1 MKLGI
6 YGGAFNP
13 PHVGHI
19 RAAAYGAEALG
30 LSKVLLIPT
39 NISPHKASPRN
50 TATPAQR
57 LKMLEIAA
65 EGNKALQVSDI
76 EVTRGGQSYTF
87 ETVLQLQ
94 KENPDTRLVLF
105 MGTDMFLSFLNWK
118 NPQII
123 LENADIGVFYRG
135 DRNEEA
141 QIAKQAELLRTM
153 GGVVHLIENPVTQI
167 SSTVLRSL
175 LVFGSA
181 GDYLPAGVE
190 DYVRKEGLYGTKES
204 YKNLSLQELEE
215 CLPAFIKPERMA
227 HVLGCRDMALELAKR
242 WGADPEKAQRSALL
256 HDITKALD
264 GSPQLTLCRGLG
276 ILLDDFSINHPK
288 TLHAFTGSL
297 VAERIFGE
305 KSDVVQAIASHT
317 TGKPG
322 MNTLEQIIYIA
333 DMMEMTRTYPGVE
346 KLRSLAFSDLEA
358 AVKLGISNTIEIL
371 KARGE
376 DIHPDGQATLEWFNE
391 RKKEKC

>member
-65 EGNKALQVSDI
+65 EGNSALQVSDV

-135 DRNEEA
+135 DRNEEE

-153 GGVVHLIENPVTQI
+153 GGVVHLIENPVSQI

-391 RKKEKC
+391 RTKEKC

>member
-57 LKMLEIAA
+57 LRMLEIAA

-76 EVTRGGQSYTF
+76 EVARGGQSYTF

-190 DYVRKEGLYGTKES
+190 DYVREEGLYGTKES

-242 WGADPEKAQRSALL
+242 WDADPEKAQRAALL

-391 RKKEKC
+391 RTKEKC

>member
-57 LKMLEIAA
+57 LRMLEIAA
-65 EGNKALQVSDI
+65 EGNEALQVSDI

-135 DRNEEA
+135 DRNEKE
-141 QIAKQAELLRTM
+141 QVVLQAEKLRQM
-153 GGVVHLIENPVTQI
+153 GATIHLIENPVTQI

-227 HVLGCRDMALELAKR
+227 HLLGCRDMALELAKR
-242 WGADPEKAQRSALL
+242 WGADPEKAQRAALL

-264 GSPQLTLCRGLG
+264 GTPQLTLCRGLG

-376 DIHPDGQATLEWFNE
+376 DIHPDGQATLKWFNE
-391 RKKEKC
+391 RTKEKC

>member
-242 WGADPEKAQRSALL
+242 WGADPEKTQRAALL

-391 RKKEKC
+391 RTKEKC

>member
-30 LSKVLLIPT
+30 LNKVLLIPT

-57 LKMLEIAA
+57 LRMLEIAA
-65 EGNKALQVSDI
+65 EGNDALQVSDI

-135 DRNEEA
+135 DRNEEE

-242 WGADPEKAQRSALL
+242 WGADPEKAQRAALL

-264 GSPQLTLCRGLG
+264 GTPQLTLCRGLG
-276 ILLDDFSINHPK
+276 ILLDDFSKNHPK

-346 KLRSLAFSDLEA
+346 KLRSLAFSDLEV
-358 AVKLGISNTIEIL
+358 AVKMGVSNTIEIL

-391 RKKEKC
+391 RTKEKC

>member
-57 LKMLEIAA
+57 LRMLEIAA

-123 LENADIGVFYRG
+123 LENANIGVFYRG

-242 WGADPEKAQRSALL
+242 WGADPEKAQRAALL

-264 GSPQLTLCRGLG
+264 GPPQLTLCRGLG
-276 ILLDDFSINHPK
+276 ILLDDFSKNHPK

-305 KSDVVQAIASHT
+305 SPDVVQAIASHT

-346 KLRSLAFSDLEA
+346 KLRSLAFSNLEA

-391 RKKEKC
+391 RTKEKC

>member
-57 LKMLEIAA
+57 LRMLEIAA

-242 WGADPEKAQRSALL
+242 WGADPEKAQRAALL

-264 GSPQLTLCRGLG
+264 GTPQLTLCRGLG

-358 AVKLGISNTIEIL
+358 AVKMGISNTIEIL

-391 RKKEKC
+391 RTKEKC

>member
-1 MKLGI
+1 MKLGV

-13 PHVGHI
+13 PHLGHI
-19 RAAAYGAEALG
+19 RAAVYGAKALG
-30 LSKVLLIPT
+30 LSQVLLIPT
-39 NISPHKASPRN
+39 NISPHKQSPRN

-65 EGNKALQVSDI
+65 QGQEMLQVSDV
-76 EVTRGGQSYTF
+76 EVARGGQSYTY
-87 ETVLQLQ
+87 ETVLQLRR
-94 KENPDTRLVLF
+94 ENPEAELTLF
-105 MGTDMFLSFLNWK
+105 MGTDMFLTLLQWR

-135 DRNEEA
+135 DRNEKT
-141 QIAKQAELLRTM
+141 QIAEQAEKLRALGAT
-153 GGVVHLIENPVTQI
+153 VHLIENPVTQI

-190 DYVRKEGLYGTKES
+190 DYIRQEGLYGTGES

-215 CLPAFIKPERMA
+215 ILPAFIQPERMA
-227 HVLGCRDMALELAKR
+227 HVLGCRDMALALAEK
-242 WGADPEKAQRSALL
+242 WGADPEKAQRAALL

-264 GSPQLTLCRGLG
+264 GAAQLTLCESFG
-276 ILLDDFSINHPK
+276 ILLDDFSKTHPK

-305 KSDVVQAIASHT
+305 DADIVQAIASHT

-322 MNTLEQIIYIA
+322 MNILDQILYIA
-333 DMMEMTRTYPGVE
+333 DNMEKTRTYPGVE
-346 KLRSLAFSDLEA
+346 KVRSLAFRNLEK
-358 AVKLGISNTIEIL
+358 AVMLGLSNTIENL
-371 KARGE
+371 KTRGE
-376 DIHPDGQATLEWFNE
+376 GIHPDGLATLSWFNE
-391 RKKEKC
+391 RTKEEC

>member
-57 LKMLEIAA
+57 LRMLEIAT

-242 WGADPEKAQRSALL
+242 WGADPEKAQRAALL

-264 GSPQLTLCRGLG
+264 GTPQLTLCRGLG

-371 KARGE
+371 KTRGE
-376 DIHPDGQATLEWFNE
+376 DIHPDGQATLEWFSE
-391 RKKEKC
+391 RTKEKC

>member
-76 EVTRGGQSYTF
+76 EVARGGQSYTF

-141 QIAKQAELLRTM
+141 QIAKQAEQLRTM
-153 GGVVHLIENPVTQI
+153 GATVHLIENPVTQI
-167 SSTVLRSL
+167 SSTVLRGL

-242 WGADPEKAQRSALL
+242 WGADPEKAQRAALL

-346 KLRSLAFSDLEA
+346 NLRSLAFSDLEA

-371 KARGE
+371 KNRGE
-376 DIHPDGQATLEWFNE
+376 DIHPDGQATLKWFNE
-391 RKKEKC
+391 RTKEKC

>member
-87 ETVLQLQ
+87 ETVSQLQ

-141 QIAKQAELLRTM
+141 QIAKQAEQLRTM
-153 GGVVHLIENPVTQI
+153 GATVHLIENPVTQI

-242 WGADPEKAQRSALL
+242 WGVDPEKAQRAALL

-264 GSPQLTLCRGLG
+264 GTPQLTLCRGLG

-371 KARGE
+371 KAREE

-391 RKKEKC
+391 RTKEKC

>member
-1 MKLGI
+1 MKLGV

-13 PHVGHI
+13 PHLGHI
-19 RAAAYGAEALG
+19 RAAAYGAKALG
-30 LSKVLLIPT
+30 LSQVLLIPT
-39 NISPHKASPRN
+39 NISPHKQSPRN

-65 EGNKALQVSDI
+65 QGQKMLQVSDV
-76 EVTRGGQSYTF
+76 EVARGGQSYTY
-87 ETVLQLQ
+87 ETVLQLRR
-94 KENPDTRLVLF
+94 ENPEAELTLF
-105 MGTDMFLSFLNWK
+105 MGTDMFLTLLQWR

-135 DRNEEA
+135 DRNEKT
-141 QIAKQAELLRTM
+141 QIAEQTEKLRALGAT
-153 GGVVHLIENPVTQI
+153 VHLIENPVTQI

-190 DYVRKEGLYGTKES
+190 DYIRQEGLYGTGES

-215 CLPAFIKPERMA
+215 ILPAFIQPERMA
-227 HVLGCRDMALELAKR
+227 HVLGCRDMALALAEK
-242 WGADPEKAQRSALL
+242 WGADPEKAQRAALL

-264 GSPQLTLCRGLG
+264 GAAQLTLCESFG
-276 ILLDDFSINHPK
+276 ILLDDFSKTHPK

-305 KSDVVQAIASHT
+305 DAEIVQAIASHT

-322 MNTLEQIIYIA
+322 MNILDQILYIA
-333 DMMEMTRTYPGVE
+333 DNMELTRTYPGVE
-346 KLRSLAFSDLEA
+346 KVRSLAFRNLEK
-358 AVKLGISNTIEIL
+358 AVMLGLSNTIENL
-371 KARGE
+371 KTRGE
-376 DIHPDGQATLEWFNE
+376 GIHPDGLATLSWFNE
-391 RKKEKC
+391 RTKEEC

>member
-1 MKLGI
+1 MKLGV

-13 PHVGHI
+13 PHLGHI
-19 RAAAYGAEALG
+19 RAAVYGAKALG
-30 LSKVLLIPT
+30 LSQVLLIPT
-39 NISPHKASPRN
+39 NISPHKQSPRN

-65 EGNKALQVSDI
+65 QGQEMLQVSDV
-76 EVTRGGQSYTF
+76 EVARGGQSYTY
-87 ETVLQLQ
+87 ETVLQLRR
-94 KENPDTRLVLF
+94 ENPEAELTLF
-105 MGTDMFLSFLNWK
+105 MGTDMFLTLQQWR

-135 DRNEEA
+135 DRNEKT
-141 QIAKQAELLRTM
+141 QIAEQAEKLRALGAT
-153 GGVVHLIENPVTQI
+153 VHLIENPVTQI

-190 DYVRKEGLYGTKES
+190 DYIRQEGLYGTGES

-215 CLPAFIKPERMA
+215 ILPAFIQPERMA
-227 HVLGCRDMALELAKR
+227 HVLGCRDMALALAEK
-242 WGADPEKAQRSALL
+242 WGADPEKAQRAALL

-264 GSPQLTLCRGLG
+264 GAAQLTLCESFG
-276 ILLDDFSINHPK
+276 ILLDDFSKTHPK

-305 KSDVVQAIASHT
+305 DADIVQAIASHT

-322 MNTLEQIIYIA
+322 MNILDQILYIA
-333 DMMEMTRTYPGVE
+333 DNMEKTRTYPGVE
-346 KLRSLAFSDLEA
+346 KVRSLAFRNLEK
-358 AVKLGISNTIEIL
+358 AVMLGLSNTIENL
-371 KARGE
+371 KTRGE
-376 DIHPDGQATLEWFNE
+376 GIHPDGLATLSWFNE
-391 RKKEKC
+391 RTKEEC

>member
-135 DRNEEA
+135 DRNEEE

-242 WGADPEKAQRSALL
+242 WGADPEKAQRAALL

-264 GSPQLTLCRGLG
+264 GTPQLTLCRGLG
-276 ILLDDFSINHPK
+276 ILLDDFSKNHPK

-358 AVKLGISNTIEIL
+358 AVKMGISNTIEIL

-391 RKKEKC
+391 RTKEKC

>member
-13 PHVGHI
+13 PHEGHI

-57 LKMLEIAA
+57 LRMLEIAA

-242 WGADPEKAQRSALL
+242 WGADPEQAQRAAQL

-264 GSPQLTLCRGLG
+264 GPPQLTLCRGLG

-391 RKKEKC
+391 STKEKC

>member
-30 LSKVLLIPT
+30 LSNVLLIPT

-57 LKMLEIAA
+57 LRMLEIAA
-65 EGNKALQVSDI
+65 EGNDALQVSDI

-135 DRNEEA
+135 DRNEEE

-242 WGADPEKAQRSALL
+242 WGADPEKAQRAALL

-264 GSPQLTLCRGLG
+264 GTPQLTLCRGLG
-276 ILLDDFSINHPK
+276 ILLDDFSKNHPK

-358 AVKLGISNTIEIL
+358 AVKMGISNTIEIL

-391 RKKEKC
+391 RTKEKC

>member
-57 LKMLEIAA
+57 LRMLEIAA

-76 EVTRGGQSYTF
+76 EVARGGQSYTF

-242 WGADPEKAQRSALL
+242 WDADPEKAQRAALL

-391 RKKEKC
+391 RTKEKC

>member
-30 LSKVLLIPT
+30 LNKVLLIPT

-57 LKMLEIAA
+57 LRMLEIAA
-65 EGNKALQVSDI
+65 EGNDALQVSDI

-135 DRNEEA
+135 DRNEEE

-242 WGADPEKAQRSALL
+242 WGADPEKAQRAALL

-264 GSPQLTLCRGLG
+264 GTPQLTLCRGLG
-276 ILLDDFSINHPK
+276 ILLDDFSKNHPK

-358 AVKLGISNTIEIL
+358 AVKMGISNTIEIL

-391 RKKEKC
+391 RTKEKC

>member
-94 KENPDTRLVLF
+94 RENPDTRLVLF

-204 YKNLSLQELEE
+204 YKNLSLRELEE
-215 CLPAFIKPERMA
+215 CLPAFIKPERMT

-242 WGADPEKAQRSALL
+242 WGADPEKAQRAALL

-264 GSPQLTLCRGLG
+264 GTPQLTLCRGLG

-391 RKKEKC
+391 RTKEKC

>member
-30 LSKVLLIPT
+30 LNKVLLIPT

-57 LKMLEIAA
+57 LRMLEIAA
-65 EGNKALQVSDI
+65 EGNEALQVSNI
-76 EVTRGGQSYTF
+76 EVARGGQSYTF

-135 DRNEEA
+135 DRNEEE

-242 WGADPEKAQRSALL
+242 WGADPEKAQRAALL

-333 DMMEMTRTYPGVE
+333 DMMEMTRTYPGVG

-358 AVKLGISNTIEIL
+358 AVKMGISNTIEIL

-391 RKKEKC
+391 RTKEKC

>member
-242 WGADPEKAQRSALL
+242 WGADPEKAQRAALL

-264 GSPQLTLCRGLG
+264 GMPQLTLCRGLG

-391 RKKEKC
+391 RTKEKC

>member
-57 LKMLEIAA
+57 LRMLEIAT

-242 WGADPEKAQRSALL
+242 WGADPEKAQRAALL

-264 GSPQLTLCRGLG
+264 GPPQLTLCRGLG

-305 KSDVVQAIASHT
+305 CADVVQAIASHT

-391 RKKEKC
+391 RTKEKC